1 MEVKTLDTKPVIPS
15 YAHYYYNIFIR
26 LHACRGVGMS
36 GIEPITIEAVASYCM
51 ATDNDFDEIL
61 DIVTGI
67 DAIYRKDATKHAEQS
82 KPNRKN

>member
-1 MEVKTLDTKPVIPS
+1 
-15 YAHYYYNIFIR
+15 
-26 LHACRGVGMS
+26 MS